1 MLTARLGA
9 YLRRR
14 INCAPIPAP
23 TDMSPD
29 SSALHQ
35 FTLPNG
41 LRCVHLEAGRNVG
54 HCGLLIEAGSRDELE
69 SENGLAHF
77 IEHTLFKGTKK
88 RRTFHILN
96 RLDSVGAELNAY
108 TSKEETWI
116 TSSFLS
122 EHLER
127 SMELIADIAFS
138 ATFPEK
144 EIVKE
149 RDVII
154 DEIHSWRDSPGDAIF
169 DEFEEM
175 LFPEHALG
183 RNILGDEKSVSRF
196 GRADILSFIERQYRN
211 DRLVFS
217 SVGPVK
223 GSHVEKLC
231 IKYFSQHTT
240 GTTEARRLAPAKY
253 TPERR
258 TGDHAVHQVHHV
270 TGNIAGGMDAKDRIA
285 TLLLSNYLG
294 GPGMNARLNLT
305 IRERYGICYNIE
317 SSYVPYSDIGEFL
330 VYFGTDLKNFAR
342 AEQLVHRELKLAREK
357 RMGVVTLHQAKQQL
371 IGQIALGSE
380 SGSGWMSTMGKSVM
394 LYDRVEPMA
403 ETIAG
408 IESVTA
414 EEILESANKLL
425 DPARLSH
432 LTYRPKA

>member
-1 MLTARLGA
+1 
-9 YLRRR
+9 
-14 INCAPIPAP
+14 
-23 TDMSPD
+23 
-29 SSALHQ
+29 
-35 FTLPNG
+35 
-41 LRCVHLEAGRNVG
+41 
-54 HCGLLIEAGSRDELE
+54 
-69 SENGLAHF
+69 
-77 IEHTLFKGTKK
+77 
-88 RRTFHILN
+88 
-96 RLDSVGAELNAY
+96 
-108 TSKEETWI
+108 
-116 TSSFLS
+116 
-122 EHLER
+122 
-127 SMELIADIAFS
+127 MELIADIAFS

-154 DEIHSWRDSPGDAIF
+154 DEIHSWRDNPGDAIF
-169 DEFEEM
+169 DEFEEI

-223 GSHVEKLC
+223 GSRVEKLC
-231 IKYFSQHTT
+231 VKYFSQHAT
-240 GTTEARRLAPAKY
+240 GTTEARRVAPPKY

-258 TGDHAVHQVHHV
+258 MGDHAIHQVHHV

-342 AEQLVHRELKLAREK
+342 AEKLVHRELKLAREK

-403 ETIAG
+403 ETIAS

-425 DPARLSH
+425 DPSRLSH